1 MAVTSISEKV
11 KPFFA
16 IAALS
21 LLLQIGPKM
30 LFGWFGHF
38 AALAAYTLGH
48 LLLSPLR
55 RFSSSYTLH
64 RLLDALKYGSASDYH
79 YVPSAVVGKAEA
91 AALNAKLA
99 AGIAGLARSG
109 LTPGEKHAAAAA
121 GVGFAADKDAAV
133 EHQQQKKNVDG
144 AAVVVMPFGA
154 QQQQQQLWESPEIVS
169 HLGQQVRY
177 T

>member
-1 MAVTSISEKV
+1 VAVLHLADVFHSSTT
-11 KPFFA
+11 
-16 IAALS
+16 AALVS
-21 LLLQIGPKM
+21 FFLQIGPKM

-38 AALAAYTLGH
+38 AALAAYTVGH

-64 RLLDALKYGSASDYH
+64 RLLDALQYGSASDYH
-79 YVPSAVVGKAEA
+79 YAPSAAVDKSQA

-99 AGIAGLARSG
+99 AGVAGLAKGSAEG
-109 LTPGEKHAAAAA
+109 LA
-121 GVGFAADKDAAV
+121 GA
-133 EHQQQKKNVDG
+133 G
-144 AAVVVMPFGA
+144 AGKGNAA
-154 QQQQQQLWESPEIVS
+154 QQQQQQQQKAGKAAVVVPPLGVQQQLLLLWESPEIVS